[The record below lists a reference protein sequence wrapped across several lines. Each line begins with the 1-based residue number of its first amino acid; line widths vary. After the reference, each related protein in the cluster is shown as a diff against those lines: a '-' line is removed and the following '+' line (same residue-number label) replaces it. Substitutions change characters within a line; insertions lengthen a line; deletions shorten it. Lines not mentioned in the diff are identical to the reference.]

1 MKEFSHDLGE
11 QVELE
16 SGEKGVIIARA
27 EYQESEPS
35 YLIRYVAA
43 DQRLTE
49 SWWSGRAIKDKALQ
63 AAA

>member
-1 MKEFSHDLGE
+1 MKEFSHELGE

-16 SGEKGVIIARA
+16 SGEKGVTIARA
-27 EYQESEPS
+27 EYLESEPS

-49 SWWSGRAIKDKALQ
+49 SWWSGRAIKEKLQ